1 MLFRSFFT
9 LSVKDFISITGPY
22 EKSRRAAVVNK
33 KQMRIPQTVGIKKRK
48 KGPFQASCFLFDG
61 EAGSGTGPMHQGEQN
76 RAHSGYP
83 GPAVCSKKLQQLRA
97 FYFYQTS
104 SRHIGH
110 DDDGNDNFI
119 GRKSQKK
126 AGQDASIHP
135 QALAKG
141 SRKPVREVRSV
152 AWLSR
157 CTLARIQMIRPA
169 GAADTMRARGPL

>member
-1 MLFRSFFT
+1 
-9 LSVKDFISITGPY
+9 
-22 EKSRRAAVVNK
+22 
-33 KQMRIPQTVGIKKRK
+33 
-48 KGPFQASCFLFDG
+48 
-61 EAGSGTGPMHQGEQN
+61 MHQGEQN

-135 QALAKG
+135 QGSGKG
-141 SRKPVREVRSV
+141 IQKAGEGGEKSGLV
-152 AWLSR
+152 
-157 CTLARIQMIRPA
+157 IQMHVGQDPDDQA
-169 GAADTMRARGPL
+169 GRSSRYHGAPEDLYSTIYNASYNYL